1 MVNLPSIPDLIKRTK
16 ALAALDLIM
25 SPEWEYRYYSFNAKW
40 GAGVQMA
47 SMRNGSGDDWF
58 LIFHEDGW
66 AGLKGLTH
74 ESDAWSEGGPKLA
87 AALQSV
93 IPAALRTFAIEP
105 AFSWNQTSFAYFR
118 EAFAKSWTRAN
129 DLISIAQMDASEG
142 DVLSVLCVGPE
153 AYVTFAKDYYEVEI
167 PLETVTRIH
176 DLAPM
181 NHEMVKSLNPEV
193 SLEDIETELR
203 EEIGYP
209 I

>member
-1 MVNLPSIPDLIKRTK
+1 MVDLPSIPELIKRTK
-16 ALAALDLIM
+16 ALAALDLII

-40 GAGVQMA
+40 GVGEQIA

-74 ESDAWSEGGPKLA
+74 ESDAWSEGGPKLS

-93 IPAALRTFAIEP
+93 IPSALREFATEP

-118 EAFAKSWTRAN
+118 EASSKGWTRAN
-129 DLISIAQMDASEG
+129 GLTSYSGLDASEG

-153 AYVTFAKDYYEVEI
+153 AYVTFARDYYEVEV
-167 PLETVTRIH
+167 PLEIATRIYNH
-176 DLAPM
+176 APM
-181 NHEMVKSLNPEV
+181 TCEVVKSLNSEV

-209 I
+209 V